1 VNRKKLAPVLIAA
14 VVVAVAVLAYSRLWN
29 RPNPDRILLSGNI
42 ELTEV
47 NIAFKLPGRLVERAV
62 SEGDAVKKGQ
72 VVARLDQEQLLAQRD
87 RLRSALESTE
97 SRLVQLYTDIERQ
110 KQTVEAQIAHS
121 RAQLEQA
128 EARLRELL
136 AGSREQEIAQ
146 ARAAAD
152 RAQTECEKAARDW
165 ERAKALYAR
174 EDISAAD
181 RDQFLARYE
190 AAAASLKQAKEQL
203 ALVVEGPRRE
213 DIDAARAQVAQA
225 KAALKLAEAT
235 RLDLKQREQQVPM
248 RRAEIGQARAELAVN
263 RTQLDD
269 TVAVSPIDGVVLADA
284 AEVGEVLAAGT
295 SILTIGD
302 LDRPWLRGYINERD
316 LGRVKLG
323 ARVRVTTDS
332 FPGKAYWGRV
342 SFISSKAEF
351 TPKQIQTPEERVK
364 LVYRVK
370 IDVGNPQ
377 RELKAN
383 MPADAEILLNDSSR

>member
-1 VNRKKLAPVLIAA
+1 MNRKKLAPVLIAA
-14 VVVAVAVLAYSRLWN
+14 AVVAVAALAYSRLWN
-29 RPNPDRILLSGNI
+29 RQNPDRILLSGNI

-87 RLRSALESTE
+87 RLRSVLESAQ
-97 SRLVQLYTDIERQ
+97 SRLVQLYTEIERQ
-110 KQTVEAQIAHS
+110 KQTGEAQIAHS

-152 RAQTECEKAARDW
+152 RAQTEYEKAGRDW

-174 EDISAAD
+174 EDISTAD

-203 ALVVEGPRRE
+203 ALVVEGPRQE

-225 KAALKLAEAT
+225 KAGLKLAETT

-248 RRAEIGQARAELAVN
+248 QRAEIEQARAELAVN
-263 RTQLDD
+263 RTQLQD

-284 AEVGEVLAAGT
+284 AEVGEILAAGT
-295 SILTIGD
+295 SVLTIGD
-302 LDRPWLRGYINERD
+302 LDQPWLRGYISERD

-323 ARVRVTTDS
+323 AKVRVTTDS
-332 FPGKAYWGRV
+332 FPGKVYWGRV
-342 SFISSKAEF
+342 SFLSSKAEF

-377 RELKAN
+377 RELKVN